1 MWGHLPF
8 LAAVC
13 LPNQFRCASGQCVL
27 IRQQCDSFP
36 DCMDGSDEL
45 MCGESPLSLAVCS
58 MGTGGHGRGSG
69 SQGGLPEA
77 LAPASLILSGGE
89 LALDMGGRNGWGG
102 SAASGQGD
110 DTRGPRACRGQVTMM
125 GASVRVIT

>member
-89 LALDMGGRNGWGG
+89 LALTWEAETAGAGVLLLGRGLIPGVPEP
-102 SAASGQGD
+102 A
-110 DTRGPRACRGQVTMM
+110 
-125 GASVRVIT
+125 GAR